1 LGGFAFSRVNRTH
14 LQNASILD
22 WVRIFDKDRP
32 LLARKGAGKNS
43 SLASLPS
50 SYY

>member
-14 LQNASILD
+14 LQIFDLN
-22 WVRIFDKDRP
+22 WVRIFDKDRS